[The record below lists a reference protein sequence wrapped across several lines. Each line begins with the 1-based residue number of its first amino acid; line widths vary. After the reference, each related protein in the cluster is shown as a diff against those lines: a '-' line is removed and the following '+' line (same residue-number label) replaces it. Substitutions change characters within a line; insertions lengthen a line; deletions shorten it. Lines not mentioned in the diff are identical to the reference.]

1 MNKNV
6 PLFNLKEQHDSLKN
20 EINQAALDALNSMKW
35 LLGPKTQEFEQ
46 NFAKA
51 LNAKYC
57 ITCSSGASAIQ
68 IALMAAGIGK
78 GDEVITTPFTFV
90 ATTTSISLTGAD
102 FVFADIDHY
111 SAPCTAVKLSKNN
124 TADFCHLI
132 KFFCLIKSVL
142 TCGCIKHKKDFLLRI
157 RKFPFDYAV
166 YLSKFVHQIL
176 FIMKSSCCIADAD
189 ICTPALCR

>member
-6 PLFNLKEQHDSLKN
+6 PLFNLKEQHDSLKT
-20 EINQAALDALNSMKW
+20 EINSAALDALNSMKW

-102 FVFADIDHY
+102 FVFADID
-111 SAPCTAVKLSKNN
+111 PKT
-124 TADFCHLI
+124 
-132 KFFCLIKSVL
+132 
-142 TCGCIKHKKDFLLRI
+142 
-157 RKFPFDYAV
+157 YA
-166 YLSKFVHQIL
+166 Y
-176 FIMKSSCCIADAD
+176 D
-189 ICTPALCR
+189 T